1 MRPLN
6 GVIYE
11 DKNYFNDHS
20 HYVVSL
26 ISNEMLENQYVLK
39 LNINQKIDAF
49 FVLNHG
55 NFRYHP

>member
-26 ISNEMLENQYVLK
+26 ISNEMLENQYVFK
-39 LNINQKIDAF
+39 LNINQKNDAF
-49 FVLNHG
+49 S
-55 NFRYHP
+55 Y